1 MKETFE
7 ISGRWFVEINSRLR
21 ILEEKLKERVSMK
34 NRCWKC
40 ESISEDVEGCL
51 GGILERADKAIIEL
65 KRLDEKHHIIENN
78 IFNGRDVLH
87 KINGIITL
95 TRRLKEIEEKRFEFE
110 KFAGLDED
118 FGVDI
123 EGNRY
128 TGPKMGSYEVKGMKK
143 GK

>member
-51 GGILERADKAIIEL
+51 GGILERADKAIIEF
-65 KRLDEKHHIIENN
+65 K
-78 IFNGRDVLH
+78 GRDVLH
-87 KINGIITL
+87 KINGIFTL

-110 KFAGLDED
+110 NFAGLDED